1 MSLFETLS
9 QHWNPDHIALQM
21 GDDVLAYGELTDRV
35 AQGRAWLAQQGVRPG
50 AVVAVRLP
58 KTPVFLV
65 LMLSVVSA
73 GAVFL
78 PINPRSTQAET
89 NAILADAEPFLVIR
103 NAPVFSGLQNM
114 PSVICDG
121 EAEAVRL
128 TTSGTTGRPKG
139 VPLSHRNILA
149 MVQGLHTAWGWS
161 TDDVLLHALPVHHVH
176 GLFVAQLGAL
186 LAGATAIWHDGFK
199 ADAILRDLPR
209 CTVFM
214 GVPTFYHRLLEHPD
228 IGKTDLSAMRLF
240 TSGSAPLQAS
250 DHEAFSSATG
260 HEILER
266 YGMTE
271 VGIVLSNPLKGP
283 RVPGRVGYPLP
294 GMRARIVV
302 PGLEEHVDDDVVG
315 MLHIKGPSVFA
326 GYHNR
331 PKATS
336 KALLAHGWM
345 RTGDLA
351 RRDDTGSIQIVGR
364 QDHLIL
370 TGGFNVYPIE
380 VETVL
385 SEQPGVGEVC
395 VYAQPDADL
404 GQVVCAAYSGDANES
419 DLRTAVRQALSGYK
433 VPRHY
438 VRLPALPRNPTGKVM
453 RSALPTLP
461 QNR

>member
-1 MSLFETLS
+1 MSLFETLR
-9 QHWNPDHIALQM
+9 QDWKPDHIAVQM
-21 GDDVLAYGELTDRV
+21 GDETLTYGELTDRV
-35 AQGRAWLAQQGVRPG
+35 AHGRAWLAQQGVRPG

-58 KTPVFLV
+58 KTPDFLV
-65 LMLSVVSA
+65 LMLAVVSA

-89 NAILADAEPFLVIR
+89 NAIVQDSQPFLVIQEVPFVSHLR
-103 NAPVFSGLQNM
+103 GVPAA
-114 PSVICDG
+114 ICDP

-149 MVQGLHTAWGWS
+149 MVQGLNTAWGWS
-161 TDDVLLHALPVHHVH
+161 ASDVLLHTLPVHHVH

-186 LAGATAIWHDGFK
+186 LAGATAIWHDGFTS
-199 ADAILRDLPR
+199 DAVLRDLPR

-214 GVPTFYHRLLEHPD
+214 GVPTFYHRLLAHPD
-228 IGKTDLSAMRLF
+228 LRSTDLSNMRLF

-250 DHEAFSSATG
+250 DHEAFSAVTG
-260 HEILER
+260 HAILER

-271 VGIVLSNPLKGP
+271 IGIVLSNPLDGP

-315 MLHIKGPSVFA
+315 MLHIKGPSVFS
-326 GYHNR
+326 GYHDR
-331 PKATS
+331 PEATAA
-336 KALLAHGWM
+336 ALLDHGWM

-351 RRDDTGSIQIVGR
+351 RRDETGSIQIVGR

-370 TGGFNVYPIE
+370 TGGFNVYPME

-385 SEQPGVGEVC
+385 CEQPGVGEVC
-395 VYAQPDADL
+395 VYGQPDADL
-404 GQVVCAAYSGDANES
+404 GQVVCAAYVGDASES
-419 DLRTAVRQALSGYK
+419 DLRTAARLALSGYK

-438 VRLPALPRNPTGKVM
+438 VRLSALPRNPTGKVM
-453 RSALPTLP
+453 RAALPPLP
-461 QNR
+461 HTD